1 MRPEDVPVLALLRQ
15 SIGFNADRQRVI
27 AENVANANTPGYT
40 PNDLDEAGFRQALR
54 AEMEGRRTSTG
65 GISMRTSDAGHIGS
79 SGVSNSSRNWQTT
92 ASPDSETTINGN
104 SVVLEEQMV
113 RANETRLQYETA
125 LSLYQKSLGLMRM
138 AVKSP
143 GR

>member
-15 SIGFNADRQRVI
+15 SIGFNAQRQRVI

-40 PNDLDEAGFRQALR
+40 ARDLDQDAFHQALQEQLQ
-54 AEMEGRRTSTG
+54 ARRTGNGGLNMRSGSREWST
-65 GISMRTSDAGHIGS
+65 IDR
-79 SGVSNSSRNWQTT
+79 
-92 ASPDSETTINGN
+92 PDSETTVNGN

-113 RANETRLQYETA
+113 RSNETRLQYETA